1 MSSIINSAMSGLSA
15 AQAALS
21 TTSNNISNY
30 TVAGYSRQTTVLA
43 QASSTLQGNSYYGNG
58 VNITGVQ
65 REYDAFIATQLR
77 GSSANYS
84 AVNTQHS
91 QISNIDDL
99 LSTSTTSLSTS
110 LQGFFTNLQNVVSN
124 ANDPSARQSM
134 LSNAQGL
141 VSQFQTSAQYLNNMQ
156 NSVNADVGSSV
167 KQVNTITSQIADLNK
182 QIGKLSTAN
191 GAAPNDLLDK
201 RDQLVNT
208 LNNVVGVTVSQQD
221 GGYTVSMANGLTL
234 VNGDKS
240 HDLVAMPS
248 SSDPTRTTIGYVD
261 KQAGNVEIPEKLITT
276 GSLGGLLAFRTQDLD
291 LAQNQLGQLAAAF
304 TTSFNDVHKQGFDSK
319 GNQGVDFF
327 NIGSPLV
334 VSNNKNSTAASVT
347 AEWTDTSALKAT
359 NYNVS
364 FDGTNW
370 SATRASDSTAV
381 TITQGTDTSGNTT
394 LSFDGLKLTV
404 AGTPAPA
411 AKDSFLV
418 KPVQNVVNDMSVAI
432 TSETQVAAA
441 GAVGGESDNR
451 NAQKLLGL
459 QDAKLVGGNAT
470 LSQAYATLVSSVG
483 NKTSSLATTSDTQKS
498 VVSQLTDRQQSVS
511 GVNLDEEY
519 ANLTK
524 YQQYYMANAQ
534 VLQTASTVFNAL
546 INIR

>member
-43 QASSTLQGNSYYGNG
+43 QANSTLQGNSYYGNG

-84 AVNTQHS
+84 AVSTQHS

-156 NSVNADVGSSV
+156 NSVNADVDSSI
-167 KQVNTITSQIADLNK
+167 KQVNTLTSQIADLNK

-221 GGYTVSMANGLTL
+221 GGYTVAMANGLTL

-327 NIGSPLV
+327 NIGSPIV
-334 VSNNKNSTAASVT
+334 VGNSKNSTAASVT
-347 AEWTDTSALKAT
+347 AEWTDTSALKAS
-359 NYNVS
+359 NYTVS
-364 FDGTNW
+364 YDGNNW
-370 SATRASDSTAV
+370 TATRASDSTAV
-381 TITQGTDTSGNTT
+381 TITAGTDASGNTT
-394 LSFDGLKLTV
+394 LSFDGMKLTV

-418 KPVQNVVNDMSVAI
+418 KPVQNAINDMSVAI
-432 TSETQVAAA
+432 TSESQVAAA

-451 NAQKLLGL
+451 NAQKLLNL
-459 QDAKLVGGNAT
+459 QDVKLVGGNAT
-470 LSQAYATLVSSVG
+470 LSQAYATIVSSVG
-483 NKTSSLATTSDTQKS
+483 NKTSSLETTSTTQKS
-498 VVSQLTDRQQSVS
+498 VVSQLTQRQQSVS

>member
-1 MSSIINSAMSGLSA
+1 MSGLSA

-43 QASSTLQGNSYYGNG
+43 QANSTLQGNSYYGNG

-84 AVNTQHS
+84 AVSTQHS

-156 NSVNADVGSSV
+156 NSVNADVDSSI

-221 GGYTVSMANGLTL
+221 GGYTVAMANGLTL

-240 HDLVAMPS
+240 QDLVAMPS

-327 NIGSPLV
+327 NIGSPIV
-334 VSNNKNSTAASVT
+334 VGNSKNSTAASVT
-347 AEWTDTSALKAT
+347 AEWTDTSALKAS
-359 NYNVS
+359 NYTVS
-364 FDGTNW
+364 YDGNNW
-370 SATRASDSTAV
+370 TATRASDSTAV
-381 TITQGTDTSGNTT
+381 TITPGTDASGNTT

-418 KPVQNVVNDMSVAI
+418 KPVQNAINDMSVAI
-432 TSETQVAAA
+432 TSESQVAAA

-451 NAQKLLGL
+451 NAQKLLNL
-459 QDAKLVGGNAT
+459 QDVKLVGGNAT
-470 LSQAYATLVSSVG
+470 LSQAYATIVSSVG
-483 NKTSSLATTSDTQKS
+483 NKTSSLETTSTTQKS
-498 VVSQLTDRQQSVS
+498 VVSQLTQRQQSVS

>member
-43 QASSTLQGNSYYGNG
+43 QANSTLQGNSYYGNG

-84 AVNTQHS
+84 AVSTQHS

-156 NSVNADVGSSV
+156 NSVNADVDSSI
-167 KQVNTITSQIADLNK
+167 KQVNTLTSQIADLNK

-221 GGYTVSMANGLTL
+221 GGYTVAMANGLTL

-240 HDLVAMPS
+240 HDLVAMPF

-327 NIGSPLV
+327 NIGSPIV
-334 VSNNKNSTAASVT
+334 VGNSKNSTAASVT
-347 AEWTDTSALKAT
+347 AEWTDTSALKAS
-359 NYNVS
+359 NYTVS
-364 FDGTNW
+364 YDGNNW
-370 SATRASDSTAV
+370 TATRASDSTAV
-381 TITQGTDTSGNTT
+381 TITPGTDASGNTT

-418 KPVQNVVNDMSVAI
+418 KPVQNAINDMSVAI
-432 TSETQVAAA
+432 TSESQVAAA

-451 NAQKLLGL
+451 NAQKLLNL
-459 QDAKLVGGNAT
+459 QDVKLVGGNAT
-470 LSQAYATLVSSVG
+470 LSQAYATIVSSVG
-483 NKTSSLATTSDTQKS
+483 NKTSSLETTSTTQKS
-498 VVSQLTDRQQSVS
+498 VVSQLTQRQQSVS

>member
-43 QASSTLQGNSYYGNG
+43 QANSTLQGNSYYGNG

-84 AVNTQHS
+84 AVSTQHS

-110 LQGFFTNLQNVVSN
+110 LQGFFTNLKNVVSN

-156 NSVNADVGSSV
+156 NSVNADVDSSI

-221 GGYTVSMANGLTL
+221 GGYTVAMANGLTL

-327 NIGSPLV
+327 NIGSPIV
-334 VSNNKNSTAASVT
+334 VGNSKNSTAASVT
-347 AEWTDTSALKAT
+347 AEWTDTSALKAS
-359 NYNVS
+359 NYTVS
-364 FDGTNW
+364 YDGNNW
-370 SATRASDSTAV
+370 TATRASDSTAV
-381 TITQGTDTSGNTT
+381 TITPGTDASGNTT

-418 KPVQNVVNDMSVAI
+418 KPVQNAINDMSVAI
-432 TSETQVAAA
+432 TSESQVAAA

-451 NAQKLLGL
+451 NAQKLLNL
-459 QDAKLVGGNAT
+459 QDVKLVGGNAT
-470 LSQAYATLVSSVG
+470 LSQAYATIVSSVG
-483 NKTSSLATTSDTQKS
+483 NKTSSLETTSTTQKS
-498 VVSQLTDRQQSVS
+498 VVSQLTQRQQSVS

>member
-21 TTSNNISNY
+21 TTSNNITNY

-43 QASSTLQGNSYYGNG
+43 QSNSTLQGNSYYGNG
-58 VNITGVQ
+58 VNISGVQ

-77 GSSANYS
+77 GASANYS
-84 AVNTQHS
+84 AVDTQHS

-124 ANDPSARQSM
+124 ANDPSARQSI

-141 VSQFQTSAQYLNNMQ
+141 VSQFQTSAQYLNSMQ
-156 NSVNADVGSSV
+156 NSVNADIDSSV
-167 KQVNTITSQIADLNK
+167 KQINTFSTQIADLNK
-182 QIGKLSTAN
+182 QIAKLTTGN
-191 GAAPNDLLDK
+191 GTAPNDLLDK
-201 RDQLVNT
+201 RDQLVND

-240 HDLVAMPS
+240 HDLVAMAS

-304 TTSFNDVHKQGFDSK
+304 TTSFNDVHKQGFDSN
-319 GNQGVDFF
+319 GDQGVDFF
-327 NIGSPLV
+327 NIGSPIV
-334 VSNNKNSTAASVT
+334 VSNSKNSTAASVT
-347 AEWTDTSALKAT
+347 AEWTDTSALKAS

-364 FDGTNW
+364 YDGTNW
-370 SATRASDSTAV
+370 SATRASDGTAV
-381 TITQGTDTSGNTT
+381 TMTKATDASGNTT

-404 AGTPAPA
+404 AATPAPA

-418 KPVQNVVNDMSVAI
+418 KPVQNVINDMSVAI
-432 TSETQVAAA
+432 TSESQVAAA

-451 NAQKLLGL
+451 NAQKLLDL
-459 QDAKLVGGNAT
+459 QDAKLVSGNAT
-470 LSQAYATLVSSVG
+470 LSQAYATIVSSVG
-483 NKTSSLATTSDTQKS
+483 NKTSSLETTSDTQKS
-498 VVSQLTDRQQSVS
+498 VVSQLTERQQSVS

-534 VLQTASTVFNAL
+534 VLQTASTIFDAL

>member
-43 QASSTLQGNSYYGNG
+43 QANSTLQGNSYYGNG

-84 AVNTQHS
+84 AVSTQHS

-156 NSVNADVGSSV
+156 NSVNADVDSSI
-167 KQVNTITSQIADLNK
+167 KQVNTLTSQIADLNK

-221 GGYTVSMANGLTL
+221 GGYTVAMANGLTL

-327 NIGSPLV
+327 NIGSPIV
-334 VSNNKNSTAASVT
+334 VGNSKNSTAASVT
-347 AEWTDTSALKAT
+347 AEWTDTSALKAS
-359 NYNVS
+359 NYTVS
-364 FDGTNW
+364 YDGNNW
-370 SATRASDSTAV
+370 TATRASDSAAV
-381 TITQGTDTSGNTT
+381 TITPGTDASGNTT

-411 AKDSFLV
+411 VKDSFLV
-418 KPVQNVVNDMSVAI
+418 KPVQNAINDMSVAI
-432 TSETQVAAA
+432 TSESQVAAA

-451 NAQKLLGL
+451 NAQKLLNL
-459 QDAKLVGGNAT
+459 QDVKLVGGNAT
-470 LSQAYATLVSSVG
+470 LSQAYATIVSSVG
-483 NKTSSLATTSDTQKS
+483 NKTSSLETTSTTQKS
-498 VVSQLTDRQQSVS
+498 VVSQLTQRQQSVS

>member
-43 QASSTLQGNSYYGNG
+43 QANSTLQGNSYYGNG

-84 AVNTQHS
+84 AVSTQHS

-156 NSVNADVGSSV
+156 NSVNADVDSSI

-221 GGYTVSMANGLTL
+221 GGYTVAMANGLTL

-240 HDLVAMPS
+240 NDLVAMPS

-327 NIGSPLV
+327 NIGSPIV
-334 VSNNKNSTAASVT
+334 VGNSKNSTAASVT
-347 AEWTDTSALKAT
+347 AEWTDTSALKAS
-359 NYNVS
+359 NYTVS
-364 FDGTNW
+364 YDGSNW

-381 TITQGTDTSGNTT
+381 TITPGTDASGNTT

-418 KPVQNVVNDMSVAI
+418 KPVQNAINDMSVAI
-432 TSETQVAAA
+432 TSESQVAAA

-451 NAQKLLGL
+451 NAQKLLNL
-459 QDAKLVGGNAT
+459 QDVKLVGGNAT
-470 LSQAYATLVSSVG
+470 LSQAYATIVSSVG
-483 NKTSSLATTSDTQKS
+483 NKTSSLETTSTTQKS
-498 VVSQLTDRQQSVS
+498 VVSQLTQRQQSVS

>member
-43 QASSTLQGNSYYGNG
+43 QANSTLQGNSYYGNG

-77 GSSANYS
+77 GSRANYS
-84 AVNTQHS
+84 AVSTQHS

-156 NSVNADVGSSV
+156 NSVNADVDSSI
-167 KQVNTITSQIADLNK
+167 KQVNTLTSQIADLNK

-221 GGYTVSMANGLTL
+221 GGYTVAMANGLTL

-327 NIGSPLV
+327 NIGSPIV
-334 VSNNKNSTAASVT
+334 VGNSKNSTAASVT
-347 AEWTDTSALKAT
+347 AEWTDTSALKAS
-359 NYNVS
+359 NYTVS
-364 FDGTNW
+364 YDGNHWT
-370 SATRASDSTAV
+370 ATRASDSTAV
-381 TITQGTDTSGNTT
+381 TITPGTDASGNTT

-418 KPVQNVVNDMSVAI
+418 KPVQNAINDMSVAI
-432 TSETQVAAA
+432 TSESQVAAA

-451 NAQKLLGL
+451 NAQKLLNL
-459 QDAKLVGGNAT
+459 QDVKLVGGNAT
-470 LSQAYATLVSSVG
+470 LSQAYATIVSSVG
-483 NKTSSLATTSDTQKS
+483 NKTSSLETTSTTQKS
-498 VVSQLTDRQQSVS
+498 VVSQLTQRQQSVS

>member
-43 QASSTLQGNSYYGNG
+43 QANSTLQGNSYYGNG
-58 VNITGVQ
+58 VNITGVH

-84 AVNTQHS
+84 AVSTQHS

-156 NSVNADVGSSV
+156 NSVNADVDSSI
-167 KQVNTITSQIADLNK
+167 KQVNTLTSQIADLNK

-221 GGYTVSMANGLTL
+221 GGYTVAMANGLTL

-327 NIGSPLV
+327 NIGSPIV
-334 VSNNKNSTAASVT
+334 VGNSKNSTAASVT
-347 AEWTDTSALKAT
+347 AEWTDTSALKAS
-359 NYNVS
+359 NYTVS
-364 FDGTNW
+364 YDGNNW
-370 SATRASDSTAV
+370 TATRASDSTAV
-381 TITQGTDTSGNTT
+381 TITPGTDASGNTT

-418 KPVQNVVNDMSVAI
+418 KPVQNAINDMSVAI
-432 TSETQVAAA
+432 TSESQVAAA

-451 NAQKLLGL
+451 NAQKLLNL
-459 QDAKLVGGNAT
+459 QDVKLVGGNAT
-470 LSQAYATLVSSVG
+470 LSQAYATIVSSVG
-483 NKTSSLATTSDTQKS
+483 NKTSSLETTSTTQKS
-498 VVSQLTDRQQSVS
+498 VVSQLTQRQQSVS

>member
-43 QASSTLQGNSYYGNG
+43 QANSTLQGNSYYGNG

-156 NSVNADVGSSV
+156 NSVNADVDSSI

-221 GGYTVSMANGLTL
+221 GGYTVAMANGLTL

-327 NIGSPLV
+327 NIGSPIV
-334 VSNNKNSTAASVT
+334 VGNSKNSTAASVT
-347 AEWTDTSALKAT
+347 AEWTDTSALKAS
-359 NYNVS
+359 NYTVS
-364 FDGTNW
+364 YDGNNW
-370 SATRASDSTAV
+370 TATRASDSTAV
-381 TITQGTDTSGNTT
+381 TITPGTDASGNTT

-418 KPVQNVVNDMSVAI
+418 KPVQNAINDMSVAI
-432 TSETQVAAA
+432 TSESQVAAA

-451 NAQKLLGL
+451 NAQKLLNL
-459 QDAKLVGGNAT
+459 QDVKLVGGNAT
-470 LSQAYATLVSSVG
+470 LSQAYATIVSSVG
-483 NKTSSLATTSDTQKS
+483 NKTSSLETTSTTQKS
-498 VVSQLTDRQQSVS
+498 VVSQLTQRQQSVS

>member
-43 QASSTLQGNSYYGNG
+43 QANSTLQGNSYYGNG

-84 AVNTQHS
+84 AVSTQHS

-156 NSVNADVGSSV
+156 NSVNADVDSSI
-167 KQVNTITSQIADLNK
+167 KQVNTLTSQIADLNK

-221 GGYTVSMANGLTL
+221 GGYTVAMANGLTL

-327 NIGSPLV
+327 NIGSPIV
-334 VSNNKNSTAASVT
+334 VGNSKNSTAASVT
-347 AEWTDTSALKAT
+347 AEWTDTSALKAS
-359 NYNVS
+359 NYTVS
-364 FDGTNW
+364 YDGNNW
-370 SATRASDSTAV
+370 TATRASDSTAV
-381 TITQGTDTSGNTT
+381 TITPGTDASGNTT

-418 KPVQNVVNDMSVAI
+418 KPVQNAINDMSVAI
-432 TSETQVAAA
+432 TSESQVAAA

-451 NAQKLLGL
+451 NAQKLLNL
-459 QDAKLVGGNAT
+459 QDVKLVGGNAT

-483 NKTSSLATTSDTQKS
+483 NKTSSLETTSTTQKS
-498 VVSQLTDRQQSVS
+498 VVSQLTQRQQSVS

>member
-1 MSSIINSAMSGLSA
+1 MSGLSA

-432 TSETQVAAA
+432 TSESQVAAA
-441 GAVGGESDNR
+441 SAVGGESDNR

>member
-43 QASSTLQGNSYYGNG
+43 QANSTLQGNSYYGNG

-84 AVNTQHS
+84 AVSTQHS

-156 NSVNADVGSSV
+156 NSVNADVDSSI
-167 KQVNTITSQIADLNK
+167 KQVNTLTSQIADLNK

-221 GGYTVSMANGLTL
+221 GGYTVAMANGLTL

-327 NIGSPLV
+327 NIGSPIV
-334 VSNNKNSTAASVT
+334 VGNSKNSTAASVT
-347 AEWTDTSALKAT
+347 AEWTDTSALKAS
-359 NYNVS
+359 NYTVS
-364 FDGTNW
+364 YDGNNW
-370 SATRASDSTAV
+370 TATRASDSTAV
-381 TITQGTDTSGNTT
+381 TITPGTDASGNTT
-394 LSFDGLKLTV
+394 LSFDGLKLTI

-418 KPVQNVVNDMSVAI
+418 KPVQNAINDMSVAI
-432 TSETQVAAA
+432 TSESQVAAA

-451 NAQKLLGL
+451 NAQKLLNL
-459 QDAKLVGGNAT
+459 QDVKLVGGNAT
-470 LSQAYATLVSSVG
+470 LSQAYATIVSSVG
-483 NKTSSLATTSDTQKS
+483 NKTSSLETTSTTQKS
-498 VVSQLTDRQQSVS
+498 VVSQLTQRQQSVS

>member
-21 TTSNNISNY
+21 TTSNNITNY
-30 TVAGYSRQTTVLA
+30 TVAGYSRQTTILA
-43 QASSTLQGNSYYGNG
+43 QANSTLQGNSYYGNG

-84 AVNTQHS
+84 AVNTQYN

-110 LQGFFTNLQNVVSN
+110 IQGFFTNLQNVVSN

-141 VSQFQTSAQYLNNMQ
+141 VSQFQTTAQYLTGMQ
-156 NSVNADVGSSV
+156 NSVNADIGSSI
-167 KQVNTITSQIADLNK
+167 KQVNTFTNQIADLNK
-182 QIGKLSTAN
+182 QIAKLTT
-191 GAAPNDLLDK
+191 GTGTAPNDLLDK
-201 RDQLVNT
+201 RDQLVND

-234 VNGDKS
+234 VNGNKS
-240 HDLVAMPS
+240 NELVAMTS

-276 GSLGGLLAFRTQDLD
+276 GSLGGLLAFRSQDLD

-304 TTSFNDVHKQGFDSK
+304 TTSFNDVHKQGFDSQ

-327 NIGSPLV
+327 NIGSPTV
-334 VSNNKNSTAASVT
+334 ISNSKNSTAASVT
-347 AEWTDTSALKAT
+347 AEWTDSSALKAT
-359 NYNVS
+359 NYTLS
-364 FDGTNW
+364 YDGSNW
-370 SATRASDSTAV
+370 SATRAADGTAV
-381 TITQGTDTSGNTT
+381 TLTQAADSNGNTT

-404 AGTPAPA
+404 AATPAPA
-411 AKDSFLV
+411 ANDSFLV
-418 KPVQNVVNDMSVAI
+418 KPVQNVINDMSVAI
-432 TSETQVAAA
+432 TSESQVAAA

-451 NAQKLLGL
+451 NAQKLLNL

-470 LSQAYATLVSSVG
+470 LSQAYASIASTVG
-483 NKTSSLATTSDTQKS
+483 NKTSSLETTSTTQKS
-498 VVSQLTDRQQSVS
+498 VVSQLTERQQSVS

>member
-43 QASSTLQGNSYYGNG
+43 QANSTLQGNSYYGNG

-84 AVNTQHS
+84 AVSTQHS

-110 LQGFFTNLQNVVSN
+110 LQGFFTNLKNVVSN

-156 NSVNADVGSSV
+156 NSVNADVDSSI

-221 GGYTVSMANGLTL
+221 GGYTVAMANGLTL

-327 NIGSPLV
+327 NIGSPIV
-334 VSNNKNSTAASVT
+334 VGNSKNSTAASVT
-347 AEWTDTSALKAT
+347 AEWTDTSALKAS
-359 NYNVS
+359 NYTVS
-364 FDGTNW
+364 YDGNNW
-370 SATRASDSTAV
+370 TATRASDSTTV
-381 TITQGTDTSGNTT
+381 TITPGTDASGNTT

-418 KPVQNVVNDMSVAI
+418 KPVQNAINDMSVAI
-432 TSETQVAAA
+432 TSESQVAAA

-451 NAQKLLGL
+451 NAQKLLNL
-459 QDAKLVGGNAT
+459 QDVKLVGGNAT
-470 LSQAYATLVSSVG
+470 LSQAYATIVSSVG
-483 NKTSSLATTSDTQKS
+483 NKTSSLETTSTTQKS
-498 VVSQLTDRQQSVS
+498 VVSQLTQRQQSVS